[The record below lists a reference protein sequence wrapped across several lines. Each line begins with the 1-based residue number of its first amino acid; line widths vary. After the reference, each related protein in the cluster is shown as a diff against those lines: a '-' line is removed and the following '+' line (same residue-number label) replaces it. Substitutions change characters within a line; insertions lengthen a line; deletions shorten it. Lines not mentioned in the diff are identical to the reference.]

1 MACQNK
7 TVCFQ
12 HLPNYSAQQ
21 LVQANCNGQSMV
33 AWKGKECKRMHV
45 SHANL
50 STAEAKMHLFS
61 CSCIETS
68 TTGRPS
74 FVLSL
79 GTRRDREQDTRDNI
93 TWHNTKLLVLYK
105 GSDFKC
111 RMQSHQVAHSYC
123 WQVFR
128 IFFSQETFVDLA
140 NTPAY
145 ELTKVVHSQND

>member
-7 TVCFQ
+7 TVCLQ

-33 AWKGKECKRMHV
+33 AWKGKECKGMHV

-61 CSCIETS
+61 CSCTETS
-68 TTGRPS
+68 TTGRSS

-79 GTRRDREQDTRDNI
+79 GTRRDRSKRQGTTLHDIIPNSWFYTRGQISNAGCNPIKWLIPTAD
-93 TWHNTKLLVLYK
+93 
-105 GSDFKC
+105 
-111 RMQSHQVAHSYC
+111 R
-123 WQVFR
+123 
-128 IFFSQETFVDLA
+128 
-140 NTPAY
+140 
-145 ELTKVVHSQND
+145 